1 MLPIAPLTA
10 AARLRVRAGES
21 RMSTSI
27 TTGLEPII
35 EALRACRA
43 DLLNDNIRA
52 ERIAAAR
59 ELLAEWEAEL
69 AAIPPQPPM
78 PTWPNSLREWAELQS
93 KRRWTAERV
102 EECRQHLAELLDPSS
117 KPAEPEPQEYV
128 AFDPLAGGLD
138 EDYPSSKQE
147 WWDERISRESGIPL
161 QGDNW

>member
-1 MLPIAPLTA
+1 MNA
-10 AARLRVRAGES
+10 A
-21 RMSTSI
+21 I

-52 ERIAAAR
+52 ERIAIAK

-78 PTWPNSLREWAELQS
+78 PAWPNSLRKWAELQS

-102 EECRQHLAELLDPSS
+102 DECRQHLAELLDPSS
-117 KPAEPEPQEYV
+117 RPAEPEFSGY
-128 AFDPLAGGLD
+128 AAIDPLAGGLD
-138 EDYPSSKQE
+138 EDYPSSTQE
-147 WWDERISRESGIPL
+147 WWDDRISRESGIPL

>member
-1 MLPIAPLTA
+1 
-10 AARLRVRAGES
+10 
-21 RMSTSI
+21 MSTSI

-35 EALRACRA
+35 EAVRACRA

-52 ERIAAAR
+52 ELIAIAR

-69 AAIPPQPPM
+69 AGIPPQPPM
-78 PTWPNSLREWAELQS
+78 PAWPNSLREWAELHS

-102 EECRQHLAELLDPSS
+102 DECRQHLAELLDPSS
-117 KPAEPEPQEYV
+117 RPAEPEPQEYV

-138 EDYPSSKQE
+138 EDYPPSKDE

-161 QGDNW
+161 RGDRF

>member
-1 MLPIAPLTA
+1 
-10 AARLRVRAGES
+10 
-21 RMSTSI
+21 MSTSI

-78 PTWPNSLREWAELQS
+78 PVWPWETLREWAELQS
-93 KRRWTAERV
+93 RRRWTADRV
-102 EECRQHLAELLDPSS
+102 DECRQHLAELLAPPS
-117 KPAEPEPQEYV
+117 KLAEPQFAGYAPI
-128 AFDPLAGGLD
+128 DPLAGGLD
-138 EDYPSSKQE
+138 EDYPSSQQE

-161 QGDNW
+161 RGDRF

>member
-1 MLPIAPLTA
+1 MNA
-10 AARLRVRAGES
+10 A
-21 RMSTSI
+21 I

-35 EALRACRA
+35 EAPRACRA

-52 ERIAAAR
+52 ERIAIAR

-78 PTWPNSLREWAELQS
+78 PTWPNSLRGWAELQS

-102 EECRQHLAELLDPSS
+102 EECRQHLAELLAPSS
-117 KPAEPEPQEYV
+117 KPAEPEFSGY
-128 AFDPLAGGLD
+128 AAIDPLAGGLD
-138 EDYPSSKQE
+138 EDYPSSTQE
-147 WWDERISRESGIPL
+147 WWDDRISRESGIPL